1 MLVME
6 EVSREDNPLALFAP
20 HPATLGKDQAD
31 PENRVR
37 YPYLLLPFH
46 FDPDLDCNY
55 RLSDL
60 VEEQYGLSDRDD
72 LGQRSASGG
81 GSSGGSMGPC
91 LDFSVVSRWRFERDG
106 RAESLI
112 FFTSRCL
119 VVIVWSV

>member
-1 MLVME
+1 ME

-20 HPATLGKDQAD
+20 HPAALGKDQAD
-31 PENRVR
+31 PENHFRHA
-37 YPYLLLPFH
+37 YPLLPSH
-46 FDPDLDCNY
+46 FDPDCNY
-55 RLSDL
+55 RLPDL

-81 GSSGGSMGPC
+81 GSSGGSTGPLLGC
-91 LDFSVVSRWRFERDG
+91 FVAIRRWFERDG

-119 VVIVWSV
+119 VIIGLSV